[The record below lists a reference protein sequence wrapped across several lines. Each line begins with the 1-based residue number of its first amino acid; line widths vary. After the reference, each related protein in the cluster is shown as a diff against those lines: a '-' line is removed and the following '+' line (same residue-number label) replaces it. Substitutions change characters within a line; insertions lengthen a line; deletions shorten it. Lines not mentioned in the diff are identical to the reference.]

1 MLGWSGRDRNRVGVP
16 VCKFGVVSYLLGVI
30 ASGVN
35 LHVAFVLYVLTP
47 LFFITPQRAHEG
59 NIYQRTCVKSQPSRF
74 TFKAEP

>member
-47 LFFITPQRAHEG
+47 LFFITPQRAYEV
-59 NIYQRTCVKSQPSRF
+59 NLPKNMRK
-74 TFKAEP
+74 EPTESVHVQG